1 MNERII
7 EFLFYWTLTLA
18 EYFSP
23 LSHLFSAIL
32 GGLFVAVV
40 GPRLRLWAEV
50 RNRRQERRRGKIL
63 RRAKYLEDDL
73 KSKIDPLRIKKFRKW
88 LAGQFTKLVI
98 MPIAIIFCLIL
109 FAVYFVNYIEAL
121 HREDISNLV
130 QEFDKSKDRLFL
142 KTIRNSSNY
151 EEKEEVAILQQE
163 LICNLTTLIESEKI
177 RSHESRKIVLSVN
190 IYKSCMLQA
199 GWLAEPC
206 VQGECN
212 CEKVAFSESFCM
224 SEIRAWL
231 KNGKNDRLVRQC
243 MKSNYNSLFPN

>member
-1 MNERII
+1 MKSII
-7 EFLFYWTLTLA
+7 EFLFSWTLVIGDF
-18 EYFSP
+18 FSP
-23 LSHLFSAIL
+23 FSHFFSAIL
-32 GGLFVAVV
+32 GGLFVAVI
-40 GPRLRLWAEV
+40 GPRLSLWTEV
-50 RNRRQERRRGKIL
+50 RGKRNERKREKIL
-63 RRAKYLEDDL
+63 RRAKYVEDEQ
-73 KSKIDPLRIKKFRKW
+73 KNKIDPLRIKKFRKW

-98 MPIAIIFCLIL
+98 IPIAIIFCLIL

-142 KTIRNSSNY
+142 KTIRNSPNY
-151 EEKEEVAILQQE
+151 EEKEEIAILQQE
-163 LICNLTTLIESEKI
+163 LICNLNTLIESEKI
-177 RSHESRKIVLSVN
+177 RSHESRKIGLSVN

-199 GWLAEPC
+199 GWLTEPC

-224 SEIRAWL
+224 SEIRKWL
-231 KNGKNDRLVRQC
+231 RNGKNDRLVRQC